1 MLKDVRGD
9 DRGAEVRSVSGEP
22 ERQRRTG
29 AKFCFGHIG
38 GC

>member
-22 ERQRRTG
+22 ERN
-29 AKFCFGHIG
+29 FVLDI
-38 GC
+38 